1 MMIRRALQSQLR
13 AALARSPAV
22 VLLGP
27 RQVGKTT
34 LALETA
40 EGSEALYL
48 DLESERDRTRLS
60 DPERFLPPLQDRLV
74 ILDEVHR
81 APGLFPILRGLI
93 DQARRQGRRH
103 GLYLLLGS
111 ANLDLLR
118 QSGESL
124 AGRVAY
130 LELAPLA
137 LTEVGTA
144 EQDRLWLRGGFP
156 DAYLAG
162 SDAQSAAWRED
173 FVRTYLERDIP
184 QFAPRVSA
192 TTLRR
197 FWTMLAH
204 EQGGLF
210 NASRLGRSLGVDAR
224 TIGSYV
230 DLLCDLLLLRRLLP
244 WHGNVGK
251 RLVKSP
257 KLYLRDSGIVH
268 SLLSI
273 ENLPALLGHPVLG
286 ASWESFVIENLLRVA
301 PASVQPHFYRTA
313 AGAEIDLL
321 LSWPDGRTWAIEITH
336 SLSPKARRGFH
347 QACADLQPERR
358 LLLYPGTDQFPLPD
372 QIEVMSVGE
381 GMEALKGQETYSA
394 LTPKACKNGV
404 GISKNAAKMESP
416 VLVRSTHEPG

>member
-1 MMIRRALQSQLR
+1 MMIKRALQAQLR
-13 AALARSPAV
+13 SALERSPAV

-34 LALETA
+34 LALQTSA
-40 EGSEALYL
+40 EASTLYL
-48 DLESERDRTRLS
+48 DLESERDRARLS
-60 DPERFLPPLQDRLV
+60 DPERYLPSVQDRLV

-81 APGLFPILRGLI
+81 LPGLFPILRGLI
-93 DQARRQGRRH
+93 DQARRDGRRQ

-124 AGRVAY
+124 AGRVSY

-137 LTEVGTA
+137 SNEVGA
-144 EQDRLWLRGGFP
+144 DEQDRLWSRGGFP
-156 DAYLAG
+156 EAFLAR
-162 SDAQSAAWRED
+162 SDADSLAWRED
-173 FVRTYLERDIP
+173 FIRTYLERDIP
-184 QFAPRVSA
+184 QFAPRVPS

-224 TIGSYV
+224 TVGNYV
-230 DLLCDLLLLRRLLP
+230 DLLCDLLLLRRLHP

-257 KLYLRDSGIVH
+257 KLYLRDSGILH
-268 SLLSI
+268 SLLGIGGFSS
-273 ENLPALLGHPVLG
+273 LLGHPVLG

-301 PASVQPHFYRTA
+301 PAAVQPHFYRTA
-313 AGAEIDLL
+313 AGAEVDLL
-321 LSWPDGRTWAIEITH
+321 LAWPDGRSWAIEIKH
-336 SLSPKARRGFH
+336 ALSPKVRRGFH

-358 LLLYPGTDQFPLPD
+358 LLLYPGSDAFPLPD
-372 QIEVMSVGE
+372 GIEVLPVAQAMAALEAE
-381 GMEALKGQETYSA
+381 G
-394 LTPKACKNGV
+394 
-404 GISKNAAKMESP
+404 
-416 VLVRSTHEPG
+416 R

>member
-1 MMIRRALQSQLR
+1 MIKRTLQAQLKS
-13 AALARSPAV
+13 ALARSPAV

-34 LALETA
+34 LALQTVA
-40 EGSEALYL
+40 DADSLYL
-48 DLESERDRTRLS
+48 DLESERDRAKLS
-60 DPERFLPPLQDRLV
+60 EPERFLPSLHDQLL

-81 APGLFPILRGLI
+81 VPGLFPILRGQI
-93 DQARRQGRRH
+93 DQARREGRRS

-137 LTEVGTA
+137 LNEVGVDA
-144 EQDRLWLRGGFP
+144 QDRLWLRGGFP
-156 DAYLAG
+156 DAFLAAN
-162 SDAQSAAWRED
+162 DADSAAWLGD

-184 QFAPRVSA
+184 QFAPRVPA

-210 NASRLGRSLGVDAR
+210 NASRLGRSLGIDAR
-224 TIGSYV
+224 TVNNYV
-230 DLLCDLLLLRRLLP
+230 DLLCDLLLLRRLHP
-244 WHGNVGK
+244 WHGNVSK

-257 KLYLRDSGIVH
+257 KVYLRDSGVLH
-268 SLLSI
+268 CLLGLDSM
-273 ENLPALLGHPVLG
+273 PALLGHPVLG
-286 ASWESFVIENLLRVA
+286 ASWESFVIENLLRSA
-301 PASVQPHFYRTA
+301 PVSVQPHFYRTA

-321 LSWPDGRTWAIEITH
+321 LAWPNGKTWALEIKH
-336 SLSPKARRGFH
+336 SLSPKPRKGFY

-358 LLLYPGTDQFPLPD
+358 LLIYPGADDYPIGND
-372 QIEVMSVGE
+372 VDVVSVGTAM
-381 GMEALKGQETYSA
+381 GM
-394 LTPKACKNGV
+394 V
-404 GISKNAAKMESP
+404 G
-416 VLVRSTHEPG
+416 G